1 MILPAALADSP
12 ALAVAWQP
20 VAPGVYV
27 FWGAQE
33 DSQPRNLGGI
43 ANAGL
48 VVGERCAAVI
58 DPGGSLALGL
68 RLRQAM
74 AAVTAKPVC
83 AVINTHS
90 HPDHVLGNAAFDLAG
105 VRFYGHHK
113 LPAQLAARGIAYVH
127 TAEREL
133 GAALTGSRVVAPTDV
148 VASDSWLDLG
158 GRRLWLQALATA
170 HTTNDLTVWDETS
183 DTLFSG
189 DLLFVD
195 RTPVVDGSVRGWLSA
210 LQTLARQRFARVVP
224 GHGPLLSPWPEG
236 AHPPIRALSQYL
248 QRLQDATRSAISQG
262 LSLQQA
268 MATVASENVEQW
280 LLFEPYHR
288 RNVAAVFT
296 ELEWE

>member
-1 MILPAALADSP
+1 LSLPAALADAP

-33 DSQPRNLGGI
+33 DSQPSNLGGI

-48 VVGERCAAVI
+48 VVGERCTAVI
-58 DPGGSLALGL
+58 DPGGSLAMGL
-68 RLRQAM
+68 QLRQAM
-74 AAVTAKPVC
+74 ATVTAKPVC

-90 HPDHVLGNAAFDLAG
+90 HPDHVLGNAAFEQAG
-105 VRFYGHHK
+105 VRIYGHQK
-113 LPAQLAARGIAYVH
+113 LPAQLAARGTAYVH

-133 GAALTGSRVVAPTDV
+133 GAALAGSRVAPPTDLV
-148 VASDSWLDLG
+148 TSDRWLDMG
-158 GRRLWLQALATA
+158 GRRLLLQALATA

-189 DLLFVD
+189 DLLFVG

-210 LQTLARQRFARVVP
+210 LQTLTRQRFARVVP
-224 GHGPLLSPWPEG
+224 GHGPLLSPWPDG
-236 AHPPIRALSQYL
+236 AQPPIRALSQYL
-248 QRLQDATRSAISQG
+248 QRLQDATRSAIAQG